1 MPQCRH
7 RASLQAACLLNHG
20 GKSMGFCT
28 VPNKFPGDFPI
39 SAQTPKIQKNFP
51 ELTLRENS

>member
-1 MPQCRH
+1 MTHYRY

-20 GKSMGFCT
+20 GKSIVSCT
-28 VPNKFPGDFPI
+28 ISVKFPGDFPI